1 MELAG
6 RKERNMRRI
15 IYISTAVGLSP
26 ADVAHIL
33 ESAQRNNAQ
42 REITGFLL
50 YNGRNFLQLIE
61 GPKAALIS
69 LMGTLRRDPR
79 HSGMLTM
86 IDEAID
92 ERSCPNWSMH
102 HVRLSPS
109 LSLRREHLD
118 AELPVPISAQAR
130 QMVQNFASLN

>member
-1 MELAG
+1 
-6 RKERNMRRI
+6 MRRI
-15 IYISTAVGLSP
+15 VYVSTATGLSA
-26 ADVAHIL
+26 ADIAEIL

-61 GPKAALIS
+61 GPQAALMS
-69 LMGTLRRDPR
+69 LMSTLARDPR

-92 ERSCPNWSMH
+92 RRSCPSWSMH
-102 HVRLSPS
+102 HMRLAPN
-109 LSLRREHLD
+109 LRLRRESIE

-130 QMVQNFASLN
+130 QMVQNFAYLN